1 MIAPQNQVNQ
11 SNSDYI
17 YDFDNGREAICKAV
31 PIEKVARK
39 YTDLGPFGSGGW
51 FNGPCPRNHEDDS
64 FYISP
69 AGTWQCEECGHS
81 GDVVDLAM
89 LYGGYDSP
97 SAAIL
102 GLATEHDVEL
112 PRERSGEALL
122 RKLAAY
128 VRRYVVLTDEQADLL
143 ALWVLHTHAFDAADT
158 TPYLEI
164 ISAEKRSGKTRLL
177 EVLDTIVA
185 RPWFTG
191 RVTAAVLV
199 RKIADEIATLLLD
212 EADTAFKGDREYVEA
227 LRGILNS
234 GFKRG
239 GVASLCVGQGANL
252 SYRDFPVFSP
262 KAIAGIGK
270 LPDTI
275 SDRCIRI
282 ELKRRARS
290 EHVERFRLRKVRP
303 EAEQLRRDAEM
314 WAQAHIPVLTEME
327 PDLPEELDDRAQDIV
342 EPLLAIA
349 SAVGGEWPERARGV
363 VIALAG
369 STAREDS
376 ESLGVRL
383 LRDTKSVFDKEDK
396 DRLSTSTILEKLH
409 GADEAPWGSLRGE
422 ALDARGLA
430 RLLKPYGI
438 QPEQLRINEDK
449 VRGYRRGA
457 FKDAWERY
465 LGDTPEEAVQAV
477 HPADRVESD
486 VPDKPRVPD
495 SQSHP
500 VHENPH
506 RNGDVPE
513 VPDAPPNLGGEERG
527 SGVTAGKCKHD
538 VLGGCWLCQREIE
551 RLTREGMAPHIARA
565 EVLRVA
571 PDLDEAFDEV
581 PGIIWS

>member
-1 MIAPQNQVNQ
+1 LRPV
-11 SNSDYI
+11 DCV
-17 YDFDNGREAICKAV
+17 YDFDKGREVVCEAV
-31 PIEKVARK
+31 PIERVARK
-39 YTDLGPFGSGGW
+39 YTDLEPLGSGGW
-51 FNGPCPRNHEDDS
+51 FNGPCGLAGHEVKDES
-64 FYISP
+64 LYITP
-69 AGTWQCEECGHS
+69 AGTWRCEGCDRS

-89 LYGGYDSP
+89 LCGGYDSP

-102 GLATEHDVEL
+102 ALAAEHDVEL

-122 RKLAAY
+122 RKLAVY
-128 VRRYVVLTDEQADLL
+128 VRRFVVLTDEQADLL

-177 EVLDTIVA
+177 EVLDTIAA

-191 RVTAAVLV
+191 RVTAAVLI

-212 EADTAFKGDREYVEA
+212 ESDTAFKGDREYAEA
-227 LRGILNS
+227 LRGVLNT
-234 GFKRG
+234 GFRRG

-252 SYRDFPVFSP
+252 SYADFGVFSP

-275 SDRCIRI
+275 SDRCVRI

-303 EAEQLRRDAEM
+303 EAEQLRADAGA
-314 WAQAHIPVLTEME
+314 WAQAHIPILTDSE

-349 SAVGGEWPERARGV
+349 DVVGGEWPERARRV

-369 STAREDS
+369 TTAREDS

-383 LRDTKSVFDKEDK
+383 LRDIRSVFDKEDV

-409 GADEAPWGSLRGE
+409 RADEAPWGSLRGE
-422 ALDARGLA
+422 PLDARGLA
-430 RLLKPYGI
+430 QLLKPYGI
-438 QPEQLRINEDK
+438 QPEQLRIGEDK

-465 LGDTPEEAVQAV
+465 LYDTPEEVVQAVQAV
-477 HPADRVESD
+477 HPVDRAESD

-495 SQSHP
+495 SQSYS

-506 RNGDVPE
+506 RNGDVPD
-513 VPDAPPNLGGEERG
+513 VPDVPSNPESGEDGNGQTSRKCDHGYPGGKGCYLHDPNHPYRLEEA
-527 SGVTAGKCKHD
+527 S
-538 VLGGCWLCQREIE
+538 RE
-551 RLTREGMAPHIARA
+551 RKR
-565 EVLRVA
+565 
-571 PDLDEAFDEV
+571 
-581 PGIIWS
+581 